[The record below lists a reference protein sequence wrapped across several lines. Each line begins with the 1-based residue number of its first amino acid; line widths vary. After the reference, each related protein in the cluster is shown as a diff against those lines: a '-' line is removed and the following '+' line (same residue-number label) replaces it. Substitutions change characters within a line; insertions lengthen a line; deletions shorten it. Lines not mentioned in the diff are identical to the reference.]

1 MRSTA
6 HLLVKLKGE
15 AGPREVDL
23 EDYISVPPP
32 RTTQLDTV
40 KRMLQEQ
47 HGIDPNSYR
56 HKEYFLP
63 TNYGGCGWGGLA
75 NVGCQ
80 NPKYAAQNGR
90 CFSFMRT

>member
-47 HGIDPNSYR
+47 HGIDPAEIEFIDFFSGD
-56 HKEYFLP
+56 
-63 TNYGGCGWGGLA
+63 TS
-75 NVGCQ
+75 
-80 NPKYAAQNGR
+80 KYA
-90 CFSFMRT
+90 